1 MEKMSGT
8 HKKNTSKASTPAGRL
23 KVLTFL
29 SLIIDLEKSGT
40 FPSCLSQGCRLRARM
55 GSRRPAPG
63 LCGAGLLIW
72 GMLLPSERSKWGL
85 SEIKFHRSEGPRAV
99 ESSQNRS
106 LWQSLCLTP
115 TAASAL
121 LLSLHT
127 CPTSCQKPRTAPI
140 FSPSL
145 SGSKARRVEWL
156 FIPLTHLSAAVH
168 LCACAPLVQRCS
180 RARRSVALRLHLSRW
195 H

>member
-8 HKKNTSKASTPAGRL
+8 HKKKNTSKASTPAGRL

-127 CPTSCQKPRTAPI
+127 CPTSCQKPRAAPI
-140 FSPSL
+140 SSPSL
-145 SGSKARRVEWL
+145 SRSEARRAEWL
-156 FIPLTHLSAAVH
+156 FYPTNPSECCGASVCMRASCATLQPCSPL
-168 LCACAPLVQRCS
+168 RCTATS
-180 RARRSVALRLHLSRW
+180 SQ
-195 H
+195 